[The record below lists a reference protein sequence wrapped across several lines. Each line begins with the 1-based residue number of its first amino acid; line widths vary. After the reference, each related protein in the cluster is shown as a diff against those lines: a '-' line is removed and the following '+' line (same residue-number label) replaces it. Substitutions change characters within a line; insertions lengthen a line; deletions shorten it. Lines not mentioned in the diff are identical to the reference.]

1 MLSYIPLELSH
12 EYKEHHIFVELEE
25 MKSFYDALS
34 DRSSCFVPTGTK
46 GVVNYESYYFMSIH
60 GTLDSVKRLLGIGRI
75 NDAFVLVRKIFD
87 DILTEIY
94 FDVTIKEKFNIF
106 ESLYVEEV
114 QQWLES
120 SFRIPTL
127 KKILRILETSPHTK
141 DLYPYFGW
149 KTNLERYRQFLD
161 YSVHSNSYSKILYN
175 CNTVYLKKRREKLLD
190 SMSAILNQLMKLH
203 VSFLFHL
210 NPEYFMASD
219 YIDYMEMGETPPKGS
234 EEWIACFAQNAFDKY
249 VKPHVKLADY
259 IKSTC
264 CLQIL

>member
-1 MLSYIPLELSH
+1 MSEGLQFSK
-12 EYKEHHIFVELEE
+12 EYREHHLFVELEE
-25 MKSFYDALS
+25 MKSLYDALS
-34 DRSSCFVPTGTK
+34 DRSYSFVPTCTK
-46 GVVNYESYYFMSIH
+46 GVANYESYYFMSIH
-60 GTLDSVKRLLGIGRI
+60 GTLDSVKKLLEIGRI
-75 NDAFVLVRKIFD
+75 NDAIVLVRKIFD

-94 FDVTIKEKFNIF
+94 FDVTIKEKFNVF

-120 SFRIPTL
+120 SFRIPKL

-149 KTNLERYRQFLD
+149 KTYLNYNRQLLD
-161 YSVHSNSYSKILYN
+161 DSVHSNSFSRILYN
-175 CNTVYLKKRREKLLD
+175 CNTVYLGEQRVKLL
-190 SMSAILNQLMKLH
+190 SSISVILNQLMMLH

-219 YIDYMEMGETPPKGS
+219 YMDYMEMGETPPKGS
-234 EEWIACFAQNAFDKY
+234 EEWIACFAQDAFDKY

-264 CLQIL
+264 CLLIL